1 MPPRPPRY
9 IRHLTIDTGHQRDS
23 YRDEVADDIVAMLQP
38 LLDRAARGEHVP
50 IPGDI
55 EPACTMTG
63 GVGRDRALL
72 LTICA
77 VVAHLPILQIGVAP
91 SSLAS
96 AAIWREWFGCARDDR
111 TPAAP
116 WCCVRIMPA
125 MAVYPSAAAWL
136 GDFERC
142 AAWAW
147 LQSPDCAEPG
157 PTDFHG

>member
-1 MPPRPPRY
+1 MRY
-9 IRHLTIDTGHQRDS
+9 LRHLTLDTGHQRDS
-23 YRDEVADDIVAMLQP
+23 YRDEVADDVVAMLRP
-38 LLDRAARGEHVP
+38 LLERAVRGEHVP

-72 LTICA
+72 LTICGPPTLG
-77 VVAHLPILQIGVAP
+77 VDHPPILQLGVAP
-91 SSLAS
+91 SSLAG
-96 AAIWREWFGCARDDR
+96 AALWREWFGTARDDR

-125 MAVYPSAAAWL
+125 MAVYPSAAEWL

-147 LQSPDCAEPG
+147 LARS
-157 PTDFHG
+157 